1 MLNFIA
7 TLLGK
12 LMRWIYDSLAANQ
25 VEPSNISFYAIAI
38 ILMTLLVT
46 LLTVPVTISQQK
58 QAESTQKI
66 KPKMDEIQK
75 KYSYDPQIMQKKM
88 QELYKEEGVNPGF
101 SSCLMMILQLLILFA
116 LFRVMR
122 DTKTFVF
129 PEGIEGIRKDFY
141 WVSDLT
147 KQDPYWF
154 GLPLLTSL
162 SQFGVQLFSMKTNPQ
177 MTEGPMAGMSKTFL
191 MMPLLY
197 FFMFR
202 SLPAGLPLYYTMSS
216 IIRLII
222 MVILHFTIRKPK
234 QKQAYEVKNEKV
246 NNKTSKN

>member
-1 MLNFIA
+1 MLNFLA
-7 TLLGK
+7 TILGK
-12 LMRWIYDSLAANQ
+12 LMRWIYDSLVASQ
-25 VEPSNISFYAIAI
+25 VEPSNISFYAISI
-38 ILMTLLVT
+38 IIMTLLVT

-58 QAESTQKI
+58 QAESTKKI

-75 KYSYDPQIMQKKM
+75 KYSYDPQIMQQKM
-88 QELYKEEGVNPGF
+88 QELYKEEGVSPGL
-101 SSCLMMILQLLILFA
+101 SSCLMMILQLLILLS

-122 DTKTFVF
+122 DTTTYVF

-141 WVSDLT
+141 WVKDLT

-154 GLPLLTSL
+154 GLPLTTSL

-177 MTEGPMAGMSKTFL
+177 MSEGPMAGMSKTFL

-202 SLPAGLPLYYTMSS
+202 RLPAGLPLYYTMSS

-222 MVILHFTIRKPK
+222 MVIMHFTVKKPK
-234 QKQAYEVKNEKV
+234 QV
-246 NNKTSKN
+246 